1 MTTILRDYGHTG
13 PELGLEL
20 LTGDAAV
27 IATVRDYGHTGPE
40 LGLELL
46 TAEMPP

>member
-1 MTTILRDYGHTG
+1 MRTIVRDYGLRTG
-13 PELGLEL
+13 IGPEL

-46 TAEMPP
+46 TAEMLP